1 MQWEE
6 MNLPATLTE
15 KLLQAHLVSGKTEA
29 GALSSVRVDSVLF
42 HDMSGILALMA
53 YDTMGMRRAGVE
65 VPVVFTD
72 HNLVGAQAQTAGDQ
86 AFVKSCA
93 RAFGLRFARAGSG
106 ICHTLYAEDIAKP
119 GMLLIGADSHTAS
132 CGALG
137 MLGIGLGGM
146 EVSAAMTG
154 RPFPLRVPR
163 VITVRLAGRLR
174 PGVTAMDAALTLLS
188 GLTIK
193 GAVNAVLEYVGEG
206 VETLTVP
213 QRQTMCNLGAEMGAT
228 GSVFPADAQ
237 VSAWL
242 KGHGREGDFRPMAA
256 DAGAVGSEE
265 VFLDLGGVVPMA
277 ALPGQ
282 PDRGVTLREA
292 GKVPFSQVFI
302 GSCANGDYVSLAQAA
317 RVLKGRRVS
326 PDTELLV
333 ACGSRKVYRQLMRSG
348 WLDMILEA
356 GGRLLESGCGPC
368 MGIGQ
373 APASGT
379 NVLRT
384 TNRNFPGRAGTKD
397 ADIYLAGP
405 LTAAASAVLG
415 HLADVSE
422 LMDPRELDII
432 RAPEETESDP
442 CAYIRCDLDWEE
454 GVRPVYME
462 KIRPIPNGKPLPDE
476 LLLPVSLKA
485 GDGISTD
492 DIVPAVPEALSL
504 RANIPALAR
513 YLFHYR
519 DPGFAKRAADLK
531 ESMIAAGHDYAQGSS
546 REHAAAGCLALGI
559 RAVLAV
565 SMHRIHRA
573 NLINYGI
580 LPLLF
585 DRAEDLEAIGE
596 GDTLRLRGIHEGIR
610 TGHFTAL
617 NETRGISI
625 PCHTDLNGHEARV
638 LLSGGLLNAGGG
650 KENEPC

>member
-1 MQWEE
+1 MAAP
-6 MNLPATLTE
+6 LTLTE
-15 KLLQAHLVSGKTEA
+15 KLLRAHLVSGKAEA
-29 GALSSVRVDSVLF
+29 GGLSSVRVDSVLF

-65 VPVVFTD
+65 APTVFTD

-93 RAFGLRFARAGSG
+93 KAFGLRFARAGSG
-106 ICHTLYAEDIAKP
+106 ICHTLYAEDIARP

-137 MLGIGLGGM
+137 MLGIGMGGM

-163 VITVRLAGRLR
+163 VITVRLTGRLR
-174 PGVTAMDAALTLLS
+174 AGVSAMDAALTLLS
-188 GLTIK
+188 RLTIK
-193 GAVNAVLEYVGEG
+193 GAVNAVLEYCGDG
-206 VETLTVP
+206 AETLTVP
-213 QRQTMCNLGAEMGAT
+213 ERQTLCNLGAEMGAT
-228 GSVFPADAQ
+228 SSVFPADGQAL
-237 VSAWL
+237 AWL
-242 KGHGREGDFRPMAA
+242 KGHGREEDFMPMSA
-256 DAGAVGSEE
+256 DAGAAGSEE
-265 VFLDLGGVVPMA
+265 VCLDLGEVVPMT

-282 PDRGVTLREA
+282 PDRGIPVREA
-292 GKVPFSQVFI
+292 EKVPFSQVFI
-302 GSCANGDYVSLAQAA
+302 GSCANGDYESLARAA
-317 RVLKGRRVS
+317 RVLKGRSVS

-333 ACGSRKVYRQLMRSG
+333 ACGSRKVYRQLMRDG
-348 WLDMILEA
+348 WLDVILA
-356 GGRLLESGCGPC
+356 SGGRLLESGCGPC

-397 ADIYLAGP
+397 ARIWLAGP
-405 LTAAASAVLG
+405 LTAAASAVRGCLT
-415 HLADVSE
+415 DVSN
-422 LMDPRELDII
+422 LMDPRELEDI
-432 RAPEETESDP
+432 RTPEQTESDP
-442 CAYIRCDLDWEE
+442 SAYIRFDRDRDE
-454 GVRPVYME
+454 GFRPVYTD
-462 KIRPIPNGKPLPDE
+462 KIRPIPRGRPLPDE
-476 LLLPVSLKA
+476 MLLPVSLKA

-519 DPGFAKRAADLK
+519 DPGFVRRAGELK
-531 ESMIAAGHDYAQGSS
+531 ESAIAAGRDYAQGSS

-580 LPLLF
+580 LPLLI
-585 DRAEDLEAIGE
+585 DRAEDLETIGE
-596 GDTLRLRGIHEGIR
+596 GDILRLRGIHEGIR
-610 TGHFTAL
+610 CGHITVL
-617 NETRGISI
+617 NETHGISI
-625 PCHTDLNGHEARV
+625 PCHTDLNAHEAQV

-650 KENEPC
+650 TENEPC